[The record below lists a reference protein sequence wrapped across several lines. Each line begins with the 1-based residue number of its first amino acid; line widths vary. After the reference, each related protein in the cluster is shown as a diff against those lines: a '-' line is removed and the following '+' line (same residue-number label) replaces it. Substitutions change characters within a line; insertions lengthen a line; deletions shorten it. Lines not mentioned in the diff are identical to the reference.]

1 MSFIISRAGY
11 NQYYFPLDVLI
22 TRAIMYLTRK
32 FKCLFNEVRFNK
44 DVTQDRIK
52 LFLQSPESLFSFE
65 AEREA
70 AIPDIVTYI
79 HKLCVV
85 FTQVTDLMNHSFF
98 IHFGRRFH
106 LIWFDTTDIMRLF
119 GGQNVHQ
126 LIHGIFEDCSGG
138 LRSFGGFQDVM

>member
-1 MSFIISRAGY
+1 MLCKRTWPNWRGSEIDG
-11 NQYYFPLDVLI
+11 V
-22 TRAIMYLTRK
+22 
-32 FKCLFNEVRFNK
+32 KCLINQAKLNK
-44 DVTQDRIK
+44 DVTYGKTK
-52 LFLQSPESLFSFE
+52 LFMQSPESLFRFE
-65 AEREA
+65 EEREA

-138 LRSFGGFQDVM
+138 LRSFGGF